1 MNGFRFHD
9 PVWLLLLIPLAVLA
23 VVMLRRRG
31 RAAVLYSDV
40 AMLRALPVTMASRVK
55 RLLPWLWFAGM
66 VFLIIALARP
76 QYGREEFRVR
86 TEGIAVEMCIDRS
99 GSMQAMDFEID
110 GRRVDRLTAVKDVF
124 REFVSG
130 DKQPQTDDGKSDG
143 KKRRPGGGKLPGRP
157 DDQIGLIAFGGYANA
172 KCPLTLDHDALL
184 SVLDTVKIPQPI
196 HNSQGEVI
204 NERLLREEMSTA
216 IGDALALAVDRL
228 KDVKAKSKV
237 IILLSDG
244 ESNAGVLEPAE
255 AAEAAKAYGIKV
267 YTIGVGST
275 GEAPFPAIDALGRKV
290 LVRGSV
296 KLDEE
301 TLKMLAET
309 TGGRYFNATN
319 TAALEE
325 VYAEIDKLEKS
336 ETKGRL
342 YSKYGELYRWAM
354 WPGLAAILLAVV
366 LFATRFR
373 SLP

>member
-1 MNGFRFHD
+1 MNSFRFHD
-9 PVWLLLLIPLAVLA
+9 PIWLLLLIPLAVLGI
-23 VVMLRRRG
+23 VMLKRRSQ
-31 RAAVLYSDV
+31 AAVLYSDV
-40 AMLRALPVTMASRVK
+40 AALRTLPVTTALRVK
-55 RLLPWLWFAGM
+55 RMLPWLWFAGM
-66 VFLIIALARP
+66 ALLIVALARP

-124 REFVSG
+124 HEFVSG
-130 DKQPQTDDGKSDG
+130 EKQPQEDEDGNKT
-143 KKRRPGGGKLPGRP
+143 KRERAGGKLPGRSN
-157 DDQIGLIAFGGYANA
+157 DQIGLIAFGGYANA

-196 HNSQGEVI
+196 RNSQGEVI
-204 NERLLREEMSTA
+204 NERLLHEEQRTA

-228 KDVKAKSKV
+228 KDIDAKSKV

-244 ESNAGVLEPAE
+244 ESNAGVLEPSE

-275 GEAPFPAIDALGRKV
+275 GEAPFPAVDRRGRKV
-290 LVRGSV
+290 LVPQMV
-296 KLDEE
+296 QLDEE
-301 TLKMLAET
+301 TLKMLADT
-309 TGGRYFNATN
+309 TGGKYFNATN

-325 VYAEIDKLEKS
+325 VYAEINKLEKS
-336 ETKGRL
+336 ETKGRR
-342 YSKYGELYRWAM
+342 YTQYKELYRSAM
-354 WPGLAAILLAVV
+354 LPGLAGIMLVVV
-366 LFATRFR
+366 LLATRFR

>member
-1 MNGFRFHD
+1 MNSFRFHD
-9 PVWLLLLIPLAVLA
+9 PLWLLLLIPLAVLGII
-23 VVMLRRRG
+23 MLGRRG

-40 AMLRALPVTMASRVK
+40 AMLRTLPVTMALRIK
-55 RLLPWLWFAGM
+55 RILPWLWFAGM
-66 VFLIIALARP
+66 ALLIVALARP
-76 QYGREEFRVR
+76 QHGREEFRLR
-86 TEGIAVEMCIDRS
+86 SEGIAVEMCIDRS

-124 REFVSG
+124 HEFVSG
-130 DKQPQTDDGKSDG
+130 EKRSLQDEDGDKTRAQRS
-143 KKRRPGGGKLPGRP
+143 GGKLPGRS

-196 HNSQGEVI
+196 RNSQGVVI
-204 NERLLREEMSTA
+204 NERLLQEEMSTA

-228 KDVKAKSKV
+228 KDVEAKSKV

-244 ESNAGVLEPAE
+244 QSNAGVLEPAE
-255 AAEAAKAYGIKV
+255 AAAAAKAFGIKV
-267 YTIGVGST
+267 YTIGVGTT
-275 GEAPFPAIDALGRKV
+275 GEAPFPGVDPFGRKV
-290 LVRGSV
+290 LVRREV
-296 KLDEE
+296 KLDEQ

-309 TGGRYFNATN
+309 TGGRYFNAID

-336 ETKGRL
+336 ETKGRR
-342 YSKYGELYRWAM
+342 YTQYKELYRSAM
-354 WPGLAAILLAVV
+354 LPGLAAIMLVVV
-366 LFATRFR
+366 LCATRFR

>member
-9 PVWLLLLIPLAVLA
+9 PIWLLLLIPLALLA
-23 VVMLRRRG
+23 VVMVRRRSG
-31 RAAVLYSDV
+31 AAVLYSDV
-40 AMLRALPVTMASRVK
+40 AVLRALPVTMALRVK

-66 VFLIIALARP
+66 AILILALARP

-86 TEGIAVEMCIDRS
+86 TEGIAIEMCIDRS

-130 DKQPQTDDGKSDG
+130 DKQPQKDGDKSDE
-143 KKRRPGGGKLPGRP
+143 KRKRPSGNLPGRP

-196 HNSQGEVI
+196 HNSQGEII
-204 NERLLREEMSTA
+204 NERLLQEEMSTA

-244 ESNAGVLEPAE
+244 ESNAGVLLPEE

-275 GEAPFPAIDALGRKV
+275 GEAPFPTVDALGRKV

-336 ETKGRL
+336 ETKGRR
-342 YSKYGELYRWAM
+342 YTQYGELYRWAL
-354 WPGLAAILLAVV
+354 WPGLAAILLVVV
-366 LFATRFR
+366 LLATRFR

>member
-1 MNGFRFHD
+1 MNAFRFQD
-9 PVWLLLLIPLAVLA
+9 PLWLLLLIPLAVLGF
-23 VVMLRRRG
+23 VMLKRRS

-40 AMLRALPVTMASRVK
+40 AMLRALPVTTALRVK
-55 RLLPWLWFAGM
+55 RMLPWLWFAGM
-66 VFLIIALARP
+66 VLLIAALARP

-99 GSMQAMDFEID
+99 GSMQAMDFELN

-124 REFVSG
+124 HEFVCGEKSPQEDEDGNKTKRERSG
-130 DKQPQTDDGKSDG
+130 GN
-143 KKRRPGGGKLPGRP
+143 LAGRP

-196 HNSQGEVI
+196 RNAQGEVI
-204 NERLLREEMSTA
+204 NERLLQEEMSTA

-228 KDVKAKSKV
+228 KDVDAKSKV

-244 ESNAGVLEPAE
+244 ESNSGVLEPAE
-255 AAEAAKAYGIKV
+255 AAAAAKAYGIKV

-275 GEAPFPAIDALGRKV
+275 GEAPFPAIDAFGRQV
-290 LVRGSV
+290 LVGQMVR
-296 KLDEE
+296 LDEE

-309 TGGRYFNATN
+309 TGGQYFNATN

-336 ETKGRL
+336 QTKGRR
-342 YSKYGELYRWAM
+342 YTQYKELYRSAM
-354 WPGLAAILLAVV
+354 LPGLAGIMLVVV
-366 LFATRFR
+366 LLATRFR

>member
-1 MNGFRFHD
+1 MNAFRFHD
-9 PVWLLLLIPLAVLA
+9 PIWLLLLVPLAVIGII
-23 VVMLRRRG
+23 MFRRRSQ
-31 RAAVLYSDV
+31 AAVLYSDV
-40 AMLRALPVTMASRVK
+40 AMLRTLPVTTALRVK
-55 RLLPWLWFAGM
+55 RMLPWLWLAGM
-66 VFLIIALARP
+66 TLLIVALARP

-110 GRRVDRLTAVKDVF
+110 GKRVDRLTAVKDVF
-124 REFVSG
+124 HEFVSG
-130 DKQPQTDDGKSDG
+130 EKQTIEDEDGEI
-143 KKRRPGGGKLPGRP
+143 KRSERAGGKLSGRP

-184 SVLDTVKIPQPI
+184 AVLDTVKIPQPI
-196 HNSQGEVI
+196 RNSRGEVI
-204 NERLLREEMSTA
+204 NERLLQEEGMTA

-228 KDVKAKSKV
+228 KDIDAKSKI

-244 ESNAGVLEPAE
+244 ENTAGVLTPAE

-275 GEAPFPAIDALGRKV
+275 GEAPFPAIDRFGRKG
-290 LVRGSV
+290 LASRMVR
-296 KLDEE
+296 LDEE
-301 TLKMLAET
+301 TLKMLADT
-309 TGGRYFNATN
+309 TGGQYFNATN

-336 ETKGRL
+336 KTKGRR
-342 YSKYGELYRWAM
+342 YTQYKEMYRSAM
-354 WPGLAAILLAVV
+354 LPGLASILLVVV
-366 LFATRFR
+366 LLATRFR